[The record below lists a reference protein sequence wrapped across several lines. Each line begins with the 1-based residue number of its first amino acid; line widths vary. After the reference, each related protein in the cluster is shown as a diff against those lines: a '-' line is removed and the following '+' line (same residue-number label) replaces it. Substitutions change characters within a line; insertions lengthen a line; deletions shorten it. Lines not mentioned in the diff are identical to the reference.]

1 MQIKNFSNHSNHSTE
16 YVKLYESKLSQCEF
30 LSEQKIT
37 ANDIINPLEDL
48 ITEEFIKK
56 MIDKIGDSKFGQ
68 TVKNVASTVK
78 TAVSNFFNGVV
89 NFFKNFSFKKLI
101 GGIVNKIKEI
111 GAKAWQKVK
120 DALSSMREFI
130 LQNNMVDPETG
141 KPILK
146 NIWSVLCTKAKSV
159 INMKDSGLSDAD
171 LQKAGGQIQLNEAAD
186 KYDIGD
192 DEVKYYGVFEKISHA
207 LGIKNARFNGVV
219 SQIMKK
225 GTIGLI
231 IMGLMKVAGLSL
243 GALAIANPIAMAVI
257 GGMLLMA
264 GLIILAIWICKPYP
278 TVDDCLAYLHMF
290 FGNNLKS
297 TGITV
302 IFSQTNYNI
311 NIGISGEKE
320 EDVSNEKEEEPR
332 KDDGGEG
339 KKEPLPEKSLYPLMI
354 KNLKALQSMLI
365 SFDGVSL
372 EGGEIAK
379 GGRVKEKQKEKEKE
393 RVRESLRVLSF
404 SELILEKEFTKQ
416 PRNVKVTKGEDYLTQ
431 AFKNITKSIQNIK
444 NESDKGISIT
454 DKFVGDIISKKM
466 EAKDVI
472 KSLYDDIY
480 EHLYGKY
487 SSTMPDFGA
496 LYKESVDVISK
507 TAQRKIVAEK
517 IARLA
522 KRTMQFEG
530 EGFYSGLGEF
540 GADMEEFNTTLKQI
554 MDSLK
559 AENK

>member
-1 MQIKNFSNHSNHSTE
+1 MQIKNFSNHSNE

-56 MIDKIGDSKFGQ
+56 MIDRIGDSKFGQ

-111 GAKAWQKVK
+111 GSKAWQKVK

-231 IMGLMKVAGLSL
+231 IIGLMKVAGLSL

-311 NIGISGEKE
+311 NIGISGGKE
-320 EDVSNEKEEEPR
+320 EDVTTEKDEEPI
-332 KDDGGEG
+332 KDDGGED

-372 EGGEIAK
+372 EGDELAK
-379 GGRVKEKQKEKEKE
+379 GSRVKQKEKQKEKEKE
-393 RVRESLRVLSF
+393 KVRESLRVLSF

-416 PRNVKVTKGEDYLTQ
+416 PRNVKITKGEDYLTQ

-454 DKFVGDIISKKM
+454 DKFVGDILSKKM

-487 SSTMPDFGA
+487 ASTMPDFGA